1 MIRVCLVGLGNIGIK
16 YDSNRPS
23 GLTHYSAIKRC
34 PGFNLVACVDEN
46 YLVLTEM
53 ANKMQDINL
62 FNSIS
67 NVDISVDLIVIATP
81 IGSHLENFLE
91 SILKKPKLILIEKP
105 PAKSVEELIIMAAE
119 GGKAEIPTY
128 VNYQRAAFPA
138 TKSIVTK
145 VQSGSLG
152 SHFEVSA
159 VFTGDFLN
167 NGSHLINLLSQ
178 IFLSERDSFHLRQL
192 SDSSWVMQAVNL
204 HAVINA
210 SSSDASELHFIAF
223 SKKYK
228 IVYSSSKGSFKVYT
242 LSKSPSFE
250 SGFEFTE
257 EQTYLQEENSLVPV
271 YLELKEAFYGNK
283 CSLPSL
289 TKSVSQGLLM
299 AKCND

>member
-23 GLTHYSAIKRC
+23 GLTHYSAIKKSL
-34 PGFNLVACVDEN
+34 GFELVACVDES

-53 ANKMQDINL
+53 ADKLHGINL
-62 FNSIS
+62 FNSIRK
-67 NVDISVDLIVIATP
+67 VDTGLDLIVIATP
-81 IGSHLENFLE
+81 MSSHLGNFLE
-91 SILKKPKLILIEKP
+91 SILRKPKLILIEKP

-119 GGKAEIPTY
+119 GEKAQIPTY

-138 TKSIVTK
+138 TRSILTK

-152 SHFEVSA
+152 SYFEVTA

-167 NGSHLINLLSQ
+167 NGSHLINLLSH

-192 SDSSWVMQAVNL
+192 SNSSWAMQAVNL
-204 HAVINA
+204 YAVINA
-210 SSSDASELHFIAF
+210 SLSDASELHFIAF
-223 SKKYK
+223 SKTSK
-228 IVYSSSKGSFKVYT
+228 IVYSSSEGSFKVYR

-250 SGFEFTE
+250 LGFEFIE
-257 EQTYLQEENSLVPV
+257 EQAYLQDESSLIPV
-271 YLELKEAFYGNK
+271 YSELKEAFYGNR

-289 TKSVSQGLLM
+289 TESVSQGLLM